1 MSPAPGDTP
10 PRPRVP
16 ALIATH
22 ADLAQA
28 LVRAAE
34 SVVGPVE
41 DVTIVSNLGLSK
53 DELEEA
59 IEEQV
64 KGWSYGGLVFVDFWG
79 SSCHTCGA
87 TAARKHGEVIIFT
100 GVNLPL
106 FLDYLYNREKFDVV
120 ALAER
125 LQQKGRDSIRVQR
138 GVPA

>member
-1 MSPAPGDTP
+1 MSPAPGATP
-10 PRPRVP
+10 HPRVP

-34 SVVGPVE
+34 SVVGPIE

-59 IEEQV
+59 IEEHV
-64 KGWSYGGLVFVDFWG
+64 KAWTHGGLVFVDFWG

-87 TAARKHGEVIIFT
+87 SAARKHGEVIIFT

-106 FLDYLYNREKFDVV
+106 LLDYLYNRDKFP
-120 ALAER
+120 AGELAER

-138 GVPA
+138 GTPV